1 VQLALDPSSRSKP
14 IYNGSNS
21 TVRTLICLVL
31 LLPAVV
37 KCESTETA
45 LQQGKALFRSNC
57 AFCHG
62 PTGLGGR
69 GPNLHGTLNNGER
82 DADIEAVIKKGVP
95 GSAMPAFLFE
105 PDEMTALVKF
115 IKSLRG
121 ASDSVPVPKGD
132 KGAGKRVYETR
143 GCSGCHQIGDE
154 GSTFGPNLTRVG
166 AARSFEYLRESV
178 LTPSADIPDE
188 VQAVAVV
195 TGDGRRYTGIR
206 ANEDSFTLQLRLPDE
221 SFKSFRKDRLKA
233 LVYEKKSLMPP
244 YQLDASDLDN
254 LLAYLSSLRGA
265 VNSAADTQKA
275 QGVH

>member
-1 VQLALDPSSRSKP
+1 MQPALAHPSSRSKP

-37 KCESTETA
+37 KCESTETG

-115 IKSLRG
+115 IKSLRV
-121 ASDSVPVPKGD
+121 ASDSVPVPEGRHSRREKGLRNTGLLGMPSD
-132 KGAGKRVYETR
+132 RRRK
-143 GCSGCHQIGDE
+143 
-154 GSTFGPNLTRVG
+154 
-166 AARSFEYLRESV
+166 AA
-178 LTPSADIPDE
+178 PS
-188 VQAVAVV
+188 
-195 TGDGRRYTGIR
+195 
-206 ANEDSFTLQLRLPDE
+206 
-221 SFKSFRKDRLKA
+221 DR
-233 LVYEKKSLMPP
+233 
-244 YQLDASDLDN
+244 
-254 LLAYLSSLRGA
+254 
-265 VNSAADTQKA
+265 T
-275 QGVH
+275 